1 MLMTPEITPTT
12 PWITPCMPSMTP
24 DTYGSIACT
33 AGNNVP
39 VMNPMIALTT
49 EPTTL
54 MMLWMTGISCWMMTV
69 MPETASEDVP
79 CEITGLSG
87 FLSSLDVWRWG
98 LCASRQGVLPDSG
111 DAAQDAL
118 FRRRSAPAV
127 DGDGRLP

>member
-54 MMLWMTGISCWMMTV
+54 MMLWMTGISCWMMPV
-69 MPETASEDVP
+69 MPETASVMTGTS
-79 CEITGLSG
+79 CWMSGVMAVTSWLTKSMTCWITGTS
-87 FLSSLDVWRWG
+87 
-98 LCASRQGVLPDSG
+98 
-111 DAAQDAL
+111 
-118 FRRRSAPAV
+118 
-127 DGDGRLP
+127 